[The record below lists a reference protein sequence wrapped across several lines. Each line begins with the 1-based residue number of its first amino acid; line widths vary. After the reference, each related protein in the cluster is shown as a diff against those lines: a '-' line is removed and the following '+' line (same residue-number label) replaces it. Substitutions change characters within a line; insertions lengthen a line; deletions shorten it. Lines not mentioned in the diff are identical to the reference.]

1 MTTPFWPCGWGKE
14 RAGFQASPPI
24 KSEWQ
29 VQIEIHSRKRELER
43 ELHFQMHSTIS
54 SPDGAMM
61 SSETLIKCGQL
72 ADVTLNILKQGAS
85 VVLTLY
91 SFSSFLNVT
100 GFCCLGL
107 IIAIVA
113 IKSATAGDSHA
124 VHLYKLSTVSHLK
137 AECFSFVPGK
147 DLHFALVIT

>member
-29 VQIEIHSRKRELER
+29 VQLEIHSRKRELER
-43 ELHFQMHSTIS
+43 ELHFQMYSTIS

-72 ADVTLNILKQGAS
+72 AGVTLKVLLKQSAS

-91 SFSSFLNVT
+91 SFSSFLIVM

-113 IKSATAGDSHA
+113 IESATAGDS
-124 VHLYKLSTVSHLK
+124 VHVSTYSSSL
-137 AECFSFVPGK
+137 
-147 DLHFALVIT
+147 